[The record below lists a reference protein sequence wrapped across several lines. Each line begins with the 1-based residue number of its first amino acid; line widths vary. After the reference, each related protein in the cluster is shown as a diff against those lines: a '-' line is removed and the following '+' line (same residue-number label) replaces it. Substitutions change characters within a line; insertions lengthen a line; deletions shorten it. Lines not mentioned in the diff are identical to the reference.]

1 MAERSSKETRLRE
14 GRRMR
19 RIFFNRDTDGARA
32 YNLYESCEVRPVPR
46 RRCAADLLR
55 EKYLREQRNG

>member
-1 MAERSSKETRLRE
+1 MEEKRLRKLS
-14 GRRMR
+14 
-19 RIFFNRDTDGARA
+19 FTPDSDGARA
-32 YNLYESCEVRPVPR
+32 FRLYENPEVRPVPR